1 MPEHRVRLPHTGST
15 SGHEG
20 DCGGG
25 LKGVVWRRDWTVQ
38 ELVADGCY
46 HPIKDV
52 DRHAVLREQVRSRRA
67 EQQQSLFTGNRVC
80 DNSP

>member
-1 MPEHRVRLPHTGST
+1 MAE
-15 SGHEG
+15 E
-20 DCGGG
+20 

-52 DRHAVLREQVRSRRA
+52 DRHTVLREQVRSLKEA
-67 EQQQSLFTGNRVC
+67 VA
-80 DNSP
+80 